1 VALRVRLGEALAS
14 ESPAVR
20 AAAVEALGRAVAS
33 PVVLAAI
40 AASSTPGNVRSRLR
54 PVLDLSLVTAASA
67 RCTLAEAGHCCVHS
81 VWRQAPV
88 APAVVTATSVRLL

>member
-1 VALRVRLGEALAS
+1 MALRIRLGEALAS

-40 AASSTPGNVRSRLR
+40 AASSTPGNVRFRLLA
-54 PVLDLSLVTAASA
+54 VLKLVQVTAATA
-67 RCTLAEAGHCCVHS
+67 RCPAEAGYSCIRS
-81 VWRQAPV
+81 LWRQAPV
-88 APAVVTATSVRLL
+88 APAVLTATSVRLL